1 LFLKEADIVLTTD
14 DWRIAIDFDLSA
26 YHEVILTIRTD
37 LHTAEFQRQEFT
49 SISEQN
55 QTDVLLQT
63 LDSKLLE
70 FNKFLPR
77 LDRRR
82 GLLNLGGTV
91 LKTLF
96 GTATIFVIQE
106 LHSLFGDLKTKN
118 ADIVHSLENQLPYVK
133 RLDNITA
140 INADAIANLSSIV
153 KDNIIQSHD
162 KFQQITHD
170 IIWLNV
176 TIYGQ
181 SEIYMTVR
189 QLEFPPLQL
198 THKVDDLF
206 IAIQCAIQGNLS
218 VKLIDPFTLQNT
230 LRNVTLQL
238 PDGYKLIPGTKTE
251 NIHQYYQIAKVTV
264 AATAHCVKLI
274 ISVPLETES
283 HHFTLY
289 KITTLPERITS
300 DKFVKYSLEHSYL
313 GVQTSQR
320 DYILFSET
328 DFSKC
333 SKSDIVICPADT
345 TIYSTQRLSCLFSLY
360 FQTVSHYHLCKRVT
374 TSLPNPYATTTS
386 FTMDL

>member
-1 LFLKEADIVLTTD
+1 MVLAEWKIQPLNHSVLFLKEADIVLTTD

-133 RLDNITA
+133 RQTMDTDTLLHIYYASQIQEHRQPWNSIAAFYVSIIAILGVLYIHLHPHTRNIRCNTSQKNNPSH
-140 INADAIANLSSIV
+140 IPSSTTPDLQPQHLNRKVKTRKQLSSLRRIPC
-153 KDNIIQSHD
+153 N
-162 KFQQITHD
+162 T
-170 IIWLNV
+170 
-176 TIYGQ
+176 
-181 SEIYMTVR
+181 
-189 QLEFPPLQL
+189 QL
-198 THKVDDLF
+198 T
-206 IAIQCAIQGNLS
+206 
-218 VKLIDPFTLQNT
+218 
-230 LRNVTLQL
+230 
-238 PDGYKLIPGTKTE
+238 
-251 NIHQYYQIAKVTV
+251 
-264 AATAHCVKLI
+264 
-274 ISVPLETES
+274 
-283 HHFTLY
+283 
-289 KITTLPERITS
+289 
-300 DKFVKYSLEHSYL
+300 
-313 GVQTSQR
+313 
-320 DYILFSET
+320 
-328 DFSKC
+328 
-333 SKSDIVICPADT
+333 
-345 TIYSTQRLSCLFSLY
+345 
-360 FQTVSHYHLCKRVT
+360 
-374 TSLPNPYATTTS
+374 
-386 FTMDL
+386 